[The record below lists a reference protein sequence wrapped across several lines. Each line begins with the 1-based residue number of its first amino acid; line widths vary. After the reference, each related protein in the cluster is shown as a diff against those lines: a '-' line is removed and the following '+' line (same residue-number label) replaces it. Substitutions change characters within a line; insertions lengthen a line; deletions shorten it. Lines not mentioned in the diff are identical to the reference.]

1 MNWFDV
7 AKVGEEWEQDAINS
21 LIADIKPELEDY
33 VEATGNGVVGSEARG
48 LGSVPMR
55 YFNIASFPLK
65 FLSGQETLDLSQE
78 DLEKLFT
85 KREIVWDYSTHFGE
99 DNQIRQFV
107 RDLNVK
113 RDANTMHWMSSITG
127 LVNQNIFKV
136 GGKPFIKA
144 FNPER
149 DMKEY
154 YEKMGINPEP
164 LNVELK
170 VKKQEGTQDHSLIYA
185 LNENTVENDGILR
198 MQLWSNFILYR
209 EAMKLLKNLPE

>member
-7 AKVGEEWEQDAINS
+7 AKVGKAWSKDDINA
-21 LIADIKPELEDY
+21 LIADLKPELKDY
-33 VEATGNGVVGSEARG
+33 VEATGDGVIGSQARG
-48 LGSVPMR
+48 LGSIPMK

-65 FLSGQETLDLSQE
+65 FLSGPEQLDLSQE

-85 KREIVWDYSTHFGE
+85 KSEITWDYSTHFGE
-99 DNQIRQFV
+99 DHQDRQFV
-107 RDLNVK
+107 RDLDFK
-113 RDANTMHWMSSITG
+113 RDANAIEWMTSITG

-144 FNPER
+144 FNPET
-149 DMKEY
+149 DMKKY

-164 LNVELK
+164 LNVEIK
-170 VKKQEGTQDHSLIYA
+170 IKKQEGTQDHSLIYA
-185 LNENTVENDGILR
+185 LNETTVENDGILR

-209 EAMKLLKNLPE
+209 EAMKLLKDLPE